1 MAHVFIEA
9 FPPNPSFFDVAELS
23 EQRASVKFCFLL
35 GKSAA
40 ETAAMLQAA
49 YKHAVMSKT
58 RVYEWFSRFKSG
70 QTSLEDGPR
79 SGRPSTSRTDENIA
93 KIKELVMEDRRRTI
107 AELVYLPGVSWSSCR
122 SVAVRNCETETSRHV
137 AKQGVVVSS
146 RQCSCAH

>member
-9 FPPNPSFFDVAELS
+9 LPPDPSFFDTAELS
-23 EQRASVKFCFLL
+23 EQRASVEFCFLL

-49 YKHAVMSKT
+49 YKHAAMSKT

-70 QTSLEDGPR
+70 QTSLEDSPR

-107 AELVYLPGVSWSSCR
+107 AELVYLPGVSWSSYC
-122 SVAVRNCETETSRHV
+122 SAAC
-137 AKQGVVVSS
+137 AKL
-146 RQCSCAH
+146 